1 MSDERSLRE
10 TALLDYRHPAIAR
23 LLATKRWAEQPAF
36 ERIGVVYD
44 YVRDGV
50 AFGYN
55 EGDAIAAS
63 RVLED
68 GYGQCNTKSTLLM
81 ALLRGAG
88 IRCRFHGLTI
98 DKRLQKGLLNGVF
111 YALAPRDIVHSWVE
125 VEVDGRW
132 VALEGVIL
140 DGTFLNGLRASLPQ
154 GTKAYLGHGVGTD
167 NLAEPGVEWRGQDTF
182 IQRTG
187 VRRDFGVFDDPDAF
201 YARHGGNLSGPKAW
215 LFRQLV
221 RHVMNANVDKLR
233 RCTTGRSPRSALKD
247 EGERPVCGPPNVF
260 FESEPSAPTR

>member
-1 MSDERSLRE
+1 MSDERYLSE

-23 LLATKRWAEQPAF
+23 LLATKRWGELPAF
-36 ERIGVVYD
+36 ERIGAIYD

-55 EGDAIAAS
+55 DDDAIAAS

-68 GYGQCNTKSTLLM
+68 GYGQCNTKSTLFM

-88 IRCRFHGLTI
+88 VPCRFHGFTI
-98 DKRLQKGLLNGVF
+98 DKRLQKGLINGVF

-140 DGTFLNGLRASLPQ
+140 DGTFLHGLRASLPR

-167 NLAEPGVEWRGQDTF
+167 NLAEPAVAWRGHDTF

-187 VRRDFGVFDDPDAF
+187 IRKDFGLFDDPDTF
-201 YARHGGNLSGPKAW
+201 YARHGGNLTGPKAW
-215 LFRQLV
+215 LFRRLV

-233 RCTTGRSPRSALKD
+233 GCATGRQARPLLDGDVEKTTG
-247 EGERPVCGPPNVF
+247 GPPHACVDRV
-260 FESEPSAPTR
+260 P